1 MTYTLG
7 LTGGI
12 ATGKS
17 TVSRF
22 FRQHDIPVVDADVIA
37 REVVEPGTD
46 GLAEIVKTFGTEI
59 LLEDGSLNR
68 KKLGEIIFKD
78 EDKRE
83 MLNQIL
89 HQEIHQKMMMAKE
102 KWENERVPLIVF
114 DIPLLYEADYQ
125 RTFDAIMV
133 VYVPEKTQI
142 ARLMERDELTVQ
154 QARDRIASQLPIE
167 EKKVRADIVI
177 DNSQTIAETYEQ
189 VQNWLIEQFKT
200 FK

>member
-46 GLAEIVKTFGTEI
+46 GLAEIIKTFGTEI

-125 RTFDAIMV
+125 STFDAIMV

-167 EKKVRADIVI
+167 EKKARADIVI
-177 DNSQTIAETYEQ
+177 DNSQTIADAYEQ
-189 VQNWLIEQFKT
+189 VQNWLIEQFET

>member
-17 TVSRF
+17 TVTRF

-46 GLAEIVKTFGTEI
+46 GLAEIIKTFGTEI

-125 RTFDAIMV
+125 STFDAIMV

-167 EKKVRADIVI
+167 EKKARADIVI
-177 DNSQTIAETYEQ
+177 DNSQTIADTYEQ

>member
-17 TVSRF
+17 TVTRF

-46 GLAEIVKTFGTEI
+46 GLAEIIKTFGTEI

-102 KWENERVPLIVF
+102 KWESERVPLIVF
-114 DIPLLYEADYQ
+114 DIPLLYEAEYQ
-125 RTFDAIMV
+125 STFDAIMV

-167 EKKVRADIVI
+167 EKKARADIVI
-177 DNSQTIAETYEQ
+177 DNSQTIADTYEQ
-189 VQNWLIEQFKT
+189 VQNWLIEQFET

>member
-46 GLAEIVKTFGTEI
+46 GLAEIIKTFGTEI

-125 RTFDAIMV
+125 STFDAIMV

-167 EKKVRADIVI
+167 EKKARADIVI
-177 DNSQTIAETYEQ
+177 DNSQTIADTYEQ
-189 VQNWLIEQFKT
+189 VQNWLLEQFET

>member
-17 TVSRF
+17 TVTHF

-78 EDKRE
+78 DDKRE

-102 KWENERVPLIVF
+102 KWESERVPLIVF
-114 DIPLLYEADYQ
+114 DIPLLYEAEYQ
-125 RTFDAIMV
+125 NTFDAIMV

-167 EKKVRADIVI
+167 EKKAHADIVI
-177 DNSQTIAETYEQ
+177 DNSQTIADTYEQ
-189 VQNWLIEQFKT
+189 VQNWLIEQFET

>member
-17 TVSRF
+17 TVTRF

-46 GLAEIVKTFGTEI
+46 GLAEIVKTFGKEI

-83 MLNQIL
+83 MLNKIL

-102 KWENERVPLIVF
+102 KWESERVPLIVF

-125 RTFDAIMV
+125 NTFDAIMV

-142 ARLMERDELTVQ
+142 ARLMERDELTV
-154 QARDRIASQLPIE
+154 
-167 EKKVRADIVI
+167 
-177 DNSQTIAETYEQ
+177 
-189 VQNWLIEQFKT
+189 
-200 FK
+200 

>member
-125 RTFDAIMV
+125 STFDAIMV

-167 EKKVRADIVI
+167 EKKARADIVI
-177 DNSQTIAETYEQ
+177 DNSQTIADTYEQ
-189 VQNWLIEQFKT
+189 VQNWLIEQFET

>member
-46 GLAEIVKTFGTEI
+46 GLAEIIKTFGTEI

-125 RTFDAIMV
+125 STFDAIMV

-167 EKKVRADIVI
+167 EKKARADIVI
-177 DNSQTIAETYEQ
+177 DNSQTIADTYEQ
-189 VQNWLIEQFKT
+189 VQNWLIEQFET

>member
-17 TVSRF
+17 TVTRF
-22 FRQHDIPVVDADVIA
+22 FIQHDIPVVDADVIA

-46 GLAEIVKTFGTEI
+46 GLAEIVKTFGKEI

-102 KWENERVPLIVF
+102 KWESEKVPLIVF
-114 DIPLLYEADYQ
+114 DIPLLYEAEYQ
-125 RTFDAIMV
+125 SMFDAIMV

-142 ARLMERDELTVQ
+142 ARLMARDELTVQ

-167 EKKVRADIVI
+167 EKKARADIVI
-177 DNSQTIAETYEQ
+177 DNSQTIADTYEQ

>member
-167 EKKVRADIVI
+167 EKK
-177 DNSQTIAETYEQ
+177 Y
-189 VQNWLIEQFKT
+189 VQIL
-200 FK
+200 

>member
-17 TVSRF
+17 TVTRF
-22 FRQHDIPVVDADVIA
+22 FIQHDIPVVDADVIA

-46 GLAEIVKTFGTEI
+46 GLAKIVKAFGKGI

-83 MLNQIL
+83 MLNKIL

-102 KWENERVPLIVF
+102 KWESEKVPLIVF
-114 DIPLLYEADYQ
+114 DIPLLYEAEYQ
-125 RTFDAIMV
+125 STFDAIMV

-142 ARLMERDELTVQ
+142 ARLMARDELTVQ

-167 EKKVRADIVI
+167 EKKARADIVI
-177 DNSQTIAETYEQ
+177 DNSQTIADTYEQ

>member
-17 TVSRF
+17 TVTRF

-46 GLAEIVKTFGTEI
+46 GLAEIIKTFGTEI

-102 KWENERVPLIVF
+102 KWESERVPLIVF

-125 RTFDAIMV
+125 STFDAIMV

-167 EKKVRADIVI
+167 EKKARADIVI

-189 VQNWLIEQFKT
+189 VQNWLIEQFET

>member
-17 TVSRF
+17 TVTRF

-46 GLAEIVKTFGTEI
+46 GLAEIIKTFGTEI

-125 RTFDAIMV
+125 STFDAIMV

-167 EKKVRADIVI
+167 EKKHAQI
-177 DNSQTIAETYEQ
+177 
-189 VQNWLIEQFKT
+189 L
-200 FK
+200 

>member
-17 TVSRF
+17 TVTRF

-46 GLAEIVKTFGTEI
+46 GLAEIIKTFGTEI

-125 RTFDAIMV
+125 STFDAIMV

-167 EKKVRADIVI
+167 EKKARADIVI

>member
-17 TVSRF
+17 TVTRF
-22 FRQHDIPVVDADVIA
+22 FIQHDIPVVDADVIA

-46 GLAEIVKTFGTEI
+46 GLAEIIKTFGTEI

-125 RTFDAIMV
+125 STFDAIMV

-167 EKKVRADIVI
+167 EKKARADIVI
-177 DNSQTIAETYEQ
+177 DNSQTIADTYEQ
-189 VQNWLIEQFKT
+189 VQNWLIEQFET